1 MLTASNS
8 SGYSQ
13 YVESPGLFMKTKR
26 FWALVLVITLI
37 FGSGM
42 PGTAIAQ
49 TPSPVESSSAN
60 SSSGSTSLWE
70 KLERLRDDT
79 QLQRLVEDDIEKS
92 LAIHEQIQVEVDRT
106 FSHTTTLLNVLLVI
120 LTAMPILA
128 GIGIWFIRR
137 SVLNQIV
144 ADTRK
149 QLQEEVEKQLSAEV
163 AEELKQ
169 QAAAFQKEID
179 DLKTEFAAQ
188 LDQLRSLFSDAQ
200 KEKDKII
207 QELAQILPS
216 PIRDSTSPE
225 VHQKI
230 QTLTKQLEI
239 LKSAN
244 SRLSFTANDYVEQGK
259 ALYFEGQY
267 EDAIA
272 FYEKAITAEPE
283 NLKAWLSRGAALAK
297 LQRYDEAIAAYEKVT
312 ALKPDFSE
320 AWFGKGLVL
329 TRMQKYEAAIA
340 AYTQLTDLKPDFYL
354 AWFGKAR
361 CYAYQNQIALA
372 LTALEK
378 AIALNPDKVKEATKT
393 DNAFEPLR
401 DNEQFQALI
410 SS

>member
-1 MLTASNS
+1 
-8 SGYSQ
+8 
-13 YVESPGLFMKTKR
+13 
-26 FWALVLVITLI
+26 
-37 FGSGM
+37 M
-42 PGTAIAQ
+42 PKTAIAQ
-49 TPSPVESSSAN
+49 TQSPIESPPSNSAPG
-60 SSSGSTSLWE
+60 GSSLWE

-79 QLQRLVEDDIEKS
+79 QLQHLVEEDIEKS
-92 LAIHEQIQVEVDRT
+92 LAIREQIQVEVDRT
-106 FSHTTTLLNVLLVI
+106 FSHTTTLLNVLLVV
-120 LTAMPILA
+120 LTAIPILA

-149 QLQEEVEKQLSAEV
+149 QLREEVEKQLSAEV
-163 AEELKQ
+163 AAELKQ

-179 DLKTEFAAQ
+179 TLKAEFAAQ

-230 QTLTKQLEI
+230 QTLTKQLEV
-239 LKSAN
+239 LKSTH

-272 FYEKAITAEPE
+272 LYAKAIETEPD

-297 LQRYDEAIAAYEKVT
+297 LQRYDEAIAAYDKVT
-312 ALKPDFSE
+312 TLKPDFSE
-320 AWFGKGLVL
+320 ASFGKGLVF
-329 TRMQKYEAAIA
+329 TRQQKYEAAIA
-340 AYTQLTDLKPDFYL
+340 AYDQVTDVKPDFYL

-361 CYAYQNQIALA
+361 CYAYQNLSAPALE
-372 LTALEK
+372 ALEK
-378 AIALNPDKVKEATKT
+378 AIALNPDKVKEAAKT
-393 DNAFEPLR
+393 DNAFETLR
-401 DNEQFQALI
+401 NDASFQSLI
-410 SS
+410 GG